1 MQADDAYKHVPPAP
15 SMSRDEWAFVK
26 RIASEAIELPTA
38 DRASYVAAACGRD
51 AARREQVLSLLESM
65 DQAGDQFETPALAL
79 PEGRSAAADAL
90 RAQQPL
96 PAGGR
101 IGPWKILRELGHGGM
116 GTVYLAERVSPE
128 FRQQAALKIV
138 RGGFADDVLLR
149 RFQDERRIL
158 ATLEHPHIAH
168 LIDGGATELGLPY
181 VIMEYVE
188 GRPIDVYCDERSL
201 DVRQRL
207 EVFRLVCLA
216 VHYAHQRLVVHRDL
230 KASNILVTAQGTPK
244 LLDFGIAKI
253 LETDREIGATHTL
266 FRVVTPECASPEQ
279 LRGGPITTATD
290 VYALGM
296 LLYRLLTGT
305 IPYRVTPGGEAEL
318 IQAICEQPPEPP
330 SASPRTTSGVGAKHA
345 IDRDLDRIVL
355 MALRKE
361 PERRY
366 GTAEQLAEDVRRYL
380 AGLPIV
386 AAPDSALYR
395 TRKFVARNRVAVAAG
410 IGFLV
415 AITVGIVATT
425 WQARVARQERNR
437 AQQHFTA
444 VKSLAGSVLGELHD
458 AVATLPGSL
467 AARELLVRRATE
479 YLDALSAN
487 VDQDAGLRR
496 ELALGYSRLAQVQG
510 QAGGPNLGDQASAR
524 RSYERAE
531 TLYESLDARSLDVTA
546 GAGLIQT
553 YIALAQSDSNGEA
566 QAARRARAQSLA
578 DRFLREAPS
587 DPRILGS
594 ATVVWSAAGNAQE
607 RAKDYAGALQSF
619 TKVMRAA
626 EATLALTPESASASR
641 NLSLAYKKVGTEH
654 ELLGAPDEAIAFY
667 TKAMGLDR
675 ARADREPGQG
685 LWRLDLSF
693 SHGALG
699 AAFAKKGELERAL
712 DHYLQAVELRRTVV
726 AGDANDDFAQ
736 LALARGY
743 ERVAFVRWR
752 LGDVDGVIGSQID
765 RIAVYARRRAAHPER
780 DNVWRDQAAA
790 AMDAAQECLDLL
802 EQYPNSDRRTQARRV
817 RHDPRRHNAAPGAVD
832 ARQTFRHLRPSKSRS
847 RAGHRTLRAAHP
859 RVK

>member
-1 MQADDAYKHVPPAP
+1 MHADDAYTNVPPTP
-15 SMSRDEWAFVK
+15 SMSRDEWGRVK
-26 RIASEAIELPTA
+26 RVASEAIELPAA
-38 DRASYVAAACGRD
+38 DRDSYVAAACGRD
-51 AARREQVLSLLESM
+51 EALREQVSSLLESM
-65 DQAGDQFETPALAL
+65 DQVGEQFETPALAL
-79 PEGRSAAADAL
+79 PEGRSAAAEAL
-90 RAQQPL
+90 RTPQPL

-101 IGPWKILRELGHGGM
+101 IGPWRILRELGHGGM

-138 RGGFADDVLLR
+138 RGGFADDMLLR

-158 ATLEHPHIAH
+158 ATLDHPHIAR

-188 GRPIDVYCDERSL
+188 GRPIDVFCDERAL

-207 EVFRLVCLA
+207 AVFRLVCLA

-230 KASNILVTAQGTPK
+230 KASNILVTAEGTPK

-253 LETDREIGATHTL
+253 IETDREIGDTRTL
-266 FRVVTPECASPEQ
+266 FRVLTPESASPEQ
-279 LRGGPITTATD
+279 VRGGPITTATD
-290 VYALGM
+290 VYALGV
-296 LLYRLLTGT
+296 LLYRLLTGSL
-305 IPYRVTPGGEAEL
+305 PYRLSSGSGNEL
-318 IQAICEQPPEPP
+318 IQAICEQPPEAP
-330 SASPRTTSGVGAKHA
+330 SAAPRTAPGVGAKHP

-395 TRKFVARNRVAVAAG
+395 TRKFVSRNRVAVAAG
-410 IGFLV
+410 LAVLV
-415 AITVGIVATT
+415 AIAGGIVATT
-425 WQARVARQERNR
+425 WQARLARQERNR
-437 AQQHFTA
+437 AQQHFEA
-444 VKSLAGSVLGELHD
+444 VRSLAGSVLGELHD

-510 QAGGPNLGDQASAR
+510 QAGLPNLGDQASAR

-531 TLYESLDARSLDVTA
+531 TLYESLDARTLDATA
-546 GAGLIQT
+546 GAGLIET
-553 YIALAQSDSNGEA
+553 YVALAQSDSNRET
-566 QAARRARAQSLA
+566 QAARHARAQSLA

-587 DPRILGS
+587 DPRILGA
-594 ATVVWSAAGNAQE
+594 ATVVWSATGNAQE

-626 EATLALTPESASASR
+626 EATLALTPENASASR

-667 TKAMGLDR
+667 TKAMALDR
-675 ARADREPGQG
+675 ARADREPGRG

-693 SHGALG
+693 AHGAIATALS
-699 AAFAKKGELERAL
+699 KKGELQGSL
-712 DHYLQAVELRRTVV
+712 GHHLQAIELRRTVV
-726 AGDANDDFAQ
+726 AGDPDDDFAQ

-743 ERVAFVRWR
+743 ERVAFVRGR
-752 LGDVDGVIGSQID
+752 LGDVDGVIGSQSD
-765 RIAVYARRRAAHPER
+765 RVSVYARRRAAHPER

-790 AMDAAQECLDLL
+790 AMDAVEKCLDLL
-802 EQYPNSDRRTQARRV
+802 EHQRVSDQRAQARRV
-817 RHDPRRHNAAPGAVD
+817 RSMLDGITQLQAQWTRDKRSGPLPPARADLERAIERCERLIRR
-832 ARQTFRHLRPSKSRS
+832 
-847 RAGHRTLRAAHP
+847 
-859 RVK
+859 